1 MFKKGFSAL
10 LRGVEAVLEGL
21 GTKSPTVIALGGH
34 PETHILGETFYS
46 QAPLRWGDYVA
57 KVAVAPVSPELTAL
71 TGAALNVNGK
81 PNGLREAVA
90 AFFAAQAGVW
100 EIRAQLLTNRETMP
114 VEDASVPWPEAESPY
129 RPVARIT
136 VPRQE
141 AWSDAKARAR
151 DDGLVLSP
159 WHGLAAH
166 RPLDALMRAPSGL
179 SPLGRLPGRAQRLPD
194 PRAGQRGRIP
204 GLDACT
210 GMPEVRGRFA
220 PLPSGREQGG
230 PGAVLEG
237 KPAWAG
243 TSRIRSGS
251 RRAMTSRTVQS
262 ALLALALVAGS
273 AGIAAAQ
280 STPNGNTSSPGAPA
294 GDNSTGN
301 GATGSGAAP
310 SGR

>member
-100 EIRAQLLTNRETMP
+100 EIWAQLLTNCETMP

-129 RPVARIT
+129 RPLWRASPCRVRRPGATRRRGLAMTASSSVLGTASPPIVRSAPSCARR
-136 VPRQE
+136 VVYPRSAGFRAE
-141 AWSDAKARAR
+141 HNGCPIHEPGSAAAFRVWMLARACPR
-151 DDGLVLSP
+151 S
-159 WHGLAAH
+159 AADSRRS
-166 RPLDALMRAPSGL
+166 RPG
-179 SPLGRLPGRAQRLPD
+179 GN
-194 PRAGQRGRIP
+194 RAG
-204 GLDACT
+204 
-210 GMPEVRGRFA
+210 RGRFSKA
-220 PLPSGREQGG
+220 SRHGPARRESDRD
-230 PGAVLEG
+230 PGE
-237 KPAWAG
+237 P
-243 TSRIRSGS
+243 
-251 RRAMTSRTVQS
+251 
-262 ALLALALVAGS
+262 
-273 AGIAAAQ
+273 
-280 STPNGNTSSPGAPA
+280 
-294 GDNSTGN
+294 
-301 GATGSGAAP
+301 
-310 SGR
+310 